1 MKAATVKFTF
11 FFFLYIIHACSCHDW
26 YFNSSLKAQWWFQG
40 AAQDKQST
48 RGLLK
53 NSMVLKIVLPLVFRV
68 SVTGSSDGCTV
79 DYAPWL
85 VDSQSPKIGRQHPNP
100 ARTHAHQGTSGW
112 LKHWHEQTDLVR
124 ADGKEGRILKNLT
137 GDTVRDEL
145 FSGNLPFFSWKGKCL
160 AQVQVLSAEAWRN
173 KPKAH
178 FKSCRSH
185 AQSLYHPDSLY
196 KQNQGMLS
204 PLSLAGVKPGSPEA

>member
-1 MKAATVKFTF
+1 METASLPEPLLNQLHLSSLQGLFALCPWIPFLYNRGMDESSYCQIYL

-124 ADGKEGRILKNLT
+124 ADGKEGRGCMWLL
-137 GDTVRDEL
+137 GLR
-145 FSGNLPFFSWKGKCL
+145 
-160 AQVQVLSAEAWRN
+160 VLEE
-173 KPKAH
+173 
-178 FKSCRSH
+178 SH
-185 AQSLYHPDSLY
+185 RRYS
-196 KQNQGMLS
+196 
-204 PLSLAGVKPGSPEA
+204 